1 MVFFKS
7 TQATYGRLLAG
18 LAVFWVTLCVGTSA
32 HALPAFAR
40 QTGQNCLACHAGGQY
55 PELTPYGRIF
65 KLTGYTIG
73 ERAMPVSAM
82 AVIGA
87 SKVANSDDPALGL
100 NTPVKNGDLRFETGS
115 LFLAGK
121 VTDNIGAFT
130 QVTYDR
136 YATPNTGGDGYS
148 GHTGADG
155 MDIRYADQYVD
166 QHSDV
171 IYGVSLNNRPSIA
184 DPWNTAWAWMQYV
197 PSSPNIGSN
206 QYIDGGANG
215 PPYSG
220 SGTTGNNFAGV
231 NGYLFL
237 NRTFYAEL
245 GFYRT
250 ANGGLRFLNAN
261 NPVNDSILRG
271 TNPYWR
277 LAYNKE
283 WGASSWMIGVSGMTS
298 HQYDTNQG
306 GVGIGDATYYQTARV
321 RGIDSQ
327 YQYLLDPHTFTA
339 QLTYQH
345 QSYDSGV
352 NYTTPGSNMNVMRA
366 KATYVYQAKYGA
378 SYSYFNVP
386 GGIDIATSG
395 NTSEVFYMPI
405 QNVRL
410 GLQYTAFGKMPNV
423 DTPSHA
429 NTLRFYVWTA
439 F

>member
-1 MVFFKS
+1 MTFFNVTKPI
-7 TQATYGRLLAG
+7 YGRLFTW
-18 LAVFWVTLCVGTSA
+18 LAVVWVTSWVGTSV

-73 ERAMPVSAM
+73 ERATPVSAM

-87 SKVANSDDPALGL
+87 SKVANSEDSALGL
-100 NTPVKNGDLRFETGS
+100 NTPVKNGGVRLETAS

-136 YATPNTGGDGYS
+136 YSASSSGGYTG
-148 GHTGADG
+148 HAGADG

-166 QHSDV
+166 QDSDV
-171 IYGVSLNNRPSIA
+171 IYGVSLNNRPSIV

-197 PSSPNIGSN
+197 PSSPNIGAN

-215 PPYSG
+215 PPYPG
-220 SGTTGNNFAGV
+220 SGTSGNNFAGI
-231 NGYLFL
+231 NGYLFV
-237 NRTFYAEL
+237 NRTLYAEL
-245 GFYRT
+245 GLYRT

-283 WGASSWMIGVSGMTS
+283 WGANSWMIGLSGMTS
-298 HQYDTNQG
+298 HQYDTSNNG
-306 GVGIGDATYYQTARV
+306 IGVGDPTYYQIAKV

-339 QLTYQH
+339 QFTYQH
-345 QSYDSGV
+345 QSYDNGV
-352 NYTTPGSNMNVMRA
+352 NYSTPSTNMNVLRA
-366 KATYVYQAKYGA
+366 KASYVYQAKYGG
-378 SYSYFNVP
+378 SYSFFNVP
-386 GGIDIATSG
+386 GGVDTATSG

-405 QNVRL
+405 QYVRL
-410 GLQYTAFGKMPNV
+410 GLQYTTFSKLPNV